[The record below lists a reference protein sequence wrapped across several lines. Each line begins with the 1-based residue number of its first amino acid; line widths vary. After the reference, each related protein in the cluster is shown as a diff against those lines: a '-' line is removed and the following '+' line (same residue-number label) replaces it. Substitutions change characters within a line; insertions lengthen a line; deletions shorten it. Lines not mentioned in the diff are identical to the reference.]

1 MSERVATNQQ
11 VDNVTTDFSVFQQR
25 GGHRVEAL
33 ALRTSDS
40 QRRLKTGSLGLNGFF
55 VEGNKYPDNRQI
67 LDGSTIVTSDANGI
81 ENINDSTMA
90 GFLGQ
95 ECRYIGG
102 LYHAN
107 NKRTNSSNN

>member
-1 MSERVATNQQ
+1 MSILNDQMIMSERVATNQQ

-55 VEGNKYPDNRQI
+55 VEGNKYPDDRKI
-67 LDGSTIVTSDANGI
+67 LDGSSIVTSDANGI
-81 ENINDSTMA
+81 ENINDSKMA
-90 GFLGQ
+90 GFLG
-95 ECRYIGG
+95 
-102 LYHAN
+102 
-107 NKRTNSSNN
+107 